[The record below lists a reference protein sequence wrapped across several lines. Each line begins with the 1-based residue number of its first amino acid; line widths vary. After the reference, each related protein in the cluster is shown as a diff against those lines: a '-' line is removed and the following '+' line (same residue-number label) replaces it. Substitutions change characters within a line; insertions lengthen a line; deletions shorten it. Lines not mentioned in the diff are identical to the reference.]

1 MNPQEVEELKNNV
14 LSKAKSYVG
23 TQEGDAKH
31 KELINQYNA
40 VKPLPVGYPVKY
52 TDDWCAAFV
61 TVIGDLTNVSEYIG
75 RECGVQRFVKIFK
88 NKGIWRGLAKP
99 QAGDIIVFD
108 WQKNGWADHIGF
120 VEKVDGNK
128 ITTIEGNTSK
138 QVARRTYAWND
149 WRVSGYARPKYPS
162 GTNTTN
168 KSINEVT
175 HEVLNKKW
183 GNGNE
188 RKQRLTQA
196 GYNAQAVQNEVNRLL
211 KTKGNLKSNETIAKE
226 VIAKQWGN
234 GETRKQRLT
243 EAGYD
248 YNAIQ
253 KAVNQLMKS
262 KNSHLKTNETV
273 AKEVI
278 QQKWGNGQTRKQ
290 RLTEAGYDYDAV
302 QKIVNS
308 LI

>member
-1 MNPQEVEELKNNV
+1 MDPQEVEQLKNNV
-14 LSKAKSYVG
+14 LSKAKSYLG
-23 TQEGDAKH
+23 TREGDSKH
-31 KELINQYNA
+31 KELVNRYNA

-61 TVIGDLTNVSEYIG
+61 TVIGDLTNVSKYIG

-99 QAGDIIVFD
+99 QAGDIVVFD
-108 WQKNGWADHIGF
+108 WQKNGWSDHVGF
-120 VEKVDGNK
+120 VEKVNGNK

-162 GTNTTN
+162 GTNITN
-168 KSINEVT
+168 KSINT
-175 HEVLNKKW
+175 IAHEVLNKKW

-211 KTKGNLKSNETIAKE
+211 KAKGNLKSNETIAKE

-234 GETRKQRLT
+234 GKTRKQRLT
-243 EAGYD
+243 EAGYN
-248 YNAIQ
+248 YEAIQ
-253 KAVNQLMKS
+253 KVVNQLLKS
-262 KNSHLKTNETV
+262 QNNQLKTNEAV
-273 AKEVI
+273 AREVV

-290 RLTEAGYDYDAV
+290 RLTEAGYDYDV
-302 QKIVNS
+302 IQKIVNS